1 MHRLFVD
8 ELQVVFQDGEGA
20 MQVLPPLIGIVP
32 EAKQNLTISYLNSG
46 NKSDLANNLHYDYCI
61 KI

>member
-1 MHRLFVD
+1 MNAYILEEWLFGSLIID
-8 ELQVVFQDGEGA
+8 ALQVVFQDGEGA

-46 NKSDLANNLHYDYCI
+46 NTRAI
-61 KI
+61 